1 MTLRRLATPRLASS
15 LENILN
21 ASTAALGG
29 RARAAAAPAA
39 SPRAM
44 AAPPPPP
51 GRAIV
56 RSLPDH
62 PTLTISLTVSGRA
75 RAMERPK
82 DELLERPLARLQ
94 RGAAPPPPRRR
105 PGAAAADAPAEP
117 PLPFVGL
124 HAGATPDT
132 PLLDPAAVTNEAAWR
147 GGRLLRVGDAAFAV
161 SLNPPAADALRIHPG
176 AFVGVPL
183 APVPELQFAELEA
196 CEWAWARRAP
206 GAARRA
212 GGAGGAGGKK
222 GKKGAASAAP
232 PADAEAGWEPI
243 PGAAARSY
251 APAPGD
257 AGFTLRATC
266 TPGRRAT
273 SGARERGAPV
283 SAEAGPVAA
292 PPAPPAGAARAAAT
306 ALATV
311 APRVRLVCYNLL
323 ADQYAATARAKEV
336 LFAHCPP
343 AALAPPHRRPLAL
356 AELLGYRADVAALQE
371 VDARF
376 FEALLAPALGD
387 AGFEGAYLN
396 KAGKVAEGA
405 AVFWRRDRFA
415 LAARRDVVMK
425 ELFPAA
431 AGGAAKYAAP
441 LAPLLDASPALRE
454 ALQRVGT
461 VAQLLLLA
469 PTDAAIAAAAAA
481 AEAAGGPAAEAAAA
495 AAATRPLLLVNTHL
509 FYHARAPHVRSLH
522 VWAMLQEAAELA
534 AAAQSDP
541 ALAAACRG
549 ARPALVFCGDLNSD
563 INDGIPGAV
572 ELLRAGRLPAR
583 WWDWA
588 AGARFAWGAAA
599 RGEGGEGAD
608 GDGDG
613 DGNGDGD
620 GDGDG
625 DAAAEDAGPAVD
637 PSVSAAAGALPT
649 LPAVVGLDL
658 ASPFGPLAAAD
669 GMATPFTNFVR
680 GYRGLL
686 DYVWASPADA
696 VAAALPPPGEAEL
709 GGFLPNARFPSDHLA
724 VVAEL
729 ELRADG
735 GDIGSGVRAGD
746 SDSGAGAA
754 GGGAGGEAGGAV
766 EGGDGDAPVRV
777 QPAAPH
783 TVPAAVAALA
793 AGRLIAVPTDTLY
806 GLAADAA
813 SAAAVDAL
821 YAAKRRD
828 DAKPVAIAVAD
839 VADVARYARIEHLPA
854 GLLEALLPGPV
865 TLLLARAEGA
875 PLAPRLRVAALGV
888 RVPAHAWLRAA
899 ARTAGGALALTSAN
913 VSGERS
919 SVTVGEFR
927 PLWPRCAAVFDGGAL
942 AAGRAG
948 STVVDLTRPGRF
960 RVARAGVAAAETAA
974 LLRAHFGLAEDPT

>member
-51 GRAIV
+51 AAQPAPPPPPGRAIV

-62 PTLTISLTVSGRA
+62 PTLTISLTVGGRA

-105 PGAAAADAPAEP
+105 PGAAADAPAEP

-161 SLNPPAADALRIHPG
+161 AFNPPAADALRIHPG

-206 GAARRA
+206 GG
-212 GGAGGAGGKK
+212 GGAGGGGGKK

-266 TPGRRAT
+266 TPGRRDP

-292 PPAPPAGAARAAAT
+292 PPTPPAGAARAAAT

-323 ADQYAATARAKEV
+323 ADQYAATQRAKEV

-343 AALAPPHRRPLAL
+343 AALTPPHRRPLAL

-405 AVFWRRDRFA
+405 AAFWRRDRFA
-415 LAARRDVVMK
+415 LAARRDVVMR

-469 PTDAAIAAAAAA
+469 PTGAAIAAAAAA
-481 AEAAGGPAAEAAAA
+481 AEAGGPAAAA
-495 AAATRPLLLVNTHL
+495 AAAAAAARPLLLVNTHL

-534 AAAQSDP
+534 AAARSDA

-563 INDGIPGAV
+563 INDGVPGAV

-588 AGARFAWGAAA
+588 EGARFAWGAAA
-599 RGEGGEGAD
+599 RGEGGEEAAG
-608 GDGDG
+608 GGG
-613 DGNGDGD
+613 GGD

-625 DAAAEDAGPAVD
+625 DAAVEDAGPAAD
-637 PSVSAAAGALPT
+637 PAVFAAAGALPA

-696 VAAALPPPGEAEL
+696 TAAVLPPPGEAEL

-729 ELRADG
+729 ELRADDG
-735 GDIGSGVRAGD
+735 GSGSGVGAGR

-754 GGGAGGEAGGAV
+754 GGGAGGVAGGV
-766 EGGDGDAPVRV
+766 LEGGDDDAPGRV
-777 QPAAPH
+777 LPAAPH

-793 AGRLIAVPTDTLY
+793 AGRLVAVPTDTLY

-854 GLLEALLPGPV
+854 GLLDALLPGPV

-919 SVTVGEFR
+919 SVAVGEFR
-927 PLWPRCAAVFDGGAL
+927 ELWPRCAAVFDGGAL
-942 AAGRAG
+942 GAGRAG
-948 STVVDLTRPGRF
+948 STVVDLTQPGRF

-974 LLRAHFGLAEDPT
+974 LLRARFGLAEDAA